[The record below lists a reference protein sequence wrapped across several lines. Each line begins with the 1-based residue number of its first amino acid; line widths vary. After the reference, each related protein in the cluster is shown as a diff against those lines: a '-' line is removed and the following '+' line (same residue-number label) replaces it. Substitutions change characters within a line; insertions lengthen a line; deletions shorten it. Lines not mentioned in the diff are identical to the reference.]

1 MTPVQVSRLMADT
14 MPSRMESFHPT
25 IQWLLWYPS
34 MPLTVAGAA
43 RDSHPVP
50 FTGVFLKEQ
59 YFTWKAH

>member
-1 MTPVQVSRLMADT
+1 
-14 MPSRMESFHPT
+14 MESFHPT
-25 IQWLLWYPS
+25 IQWLLWYPL

-59 YFTWKAH
+59 YFT